1 MIHSDSHQINAR
13 WHGLPSWRR
22 RLAPSRQV
30 LREYRHKCVL
40 MPRPVSLLH
49 LPASHFHITYLV
61 SLINF
66 VLRLS
71 SRSRSSILRR
81 RYLPD
86 TVDSR
91 IEPSLTISPSFLS
104 LSLSLCVFPLSSHII
119 SVSLSPCLL
128 VSRDFA
134 RATAPSFSLSSLSS
148 MRNSMLR
155 VNIMESP
162 RILGGLLSAAQGS
175 KQISKWHGK

>member
-104 LSLSLCVFPLSSHII
+104 LSLSL
-119 SVSLSPCLL
+119 SVSFLYLATSSPSPCLL
-128 VSRDFA
+128 VSL
-134 RATAPSFSLSSLSS
+134 SLETSREQQLRRFLSRLSLQCVT
-148 MRNSMLR
+148 RCC
-155 VNIMESP
+155 V
-162 RILGGLLSAAQGS
+162 
-175 KQISKWHGK
+175 

>member
-13 WHGLPSWRR
+13 WHGLPSWQR
-22 RLAPSRQV
+22 RLAPSGQV

-40 MPRPVSLLH
+40 MPRPVSLLPCRPLISILH
-49 LPASHFHITYLV
+49 TSFLLLISSYGSARARDPAYLAV
-61 SLINF
+61 AIFQIPWTRGSSPL
-66 VLRLS
+66 
-71 SRSRSSILRR
+71 SRS
-81 RYLPD
+81 LPLLS
-86 TVDSR
+86 V
-91 IEPSLTISPSFLS
+91 SFLY
-104 LSLSLCVFPLSSHII
+104 LATSSP
-119 SVSLSPCLL
+119 SPCLL

-134 RATAPSFSLSSLSS
+134 RATAPAPWFSLSSLSS

>member
-13 WHGLPSWRR
+13 WHGLPSWQR
-22 RLAPSRQV
+22 RLAPSSSRVSPQV
-30 LREYRHKCVL
+30 
-40 MPRPVSLLH
+40 RPNASARLPLT

-66 VLRLS
+66 VLRLG

-91 IEPSLTISPSFLS
+91 IEPSLTISPSS
-104 LSLSLCVFPLSSHII
+104 HCVFPLSRHII
-119 SVSLSPCLL
+119 SVSLSPCLSRL
-128 VSRDFA
+128 RASNSSVVS
-134 RATAPSFSLSSLSS
+134 SFVSLSLQC
-148 MRNSMLR
+148 
-155 VNIMESP
+155 V
-162 RILGGLLSAAQGS
+162 LLDVACKYYGKS
-175 KQISKWHGK
+175 KDTWRALVRRSRF